1 MTYSIQGNAVVTIN
15 TANSDIVSSF
25 GNISILTRFTGN
37 LLPNT
42 TIYSAQAQLPVG
54 FVISENLFQGTIAGF
69 TAGGVSAPPSTS
81 NYVTVVQK
89 TNFVNTL
96 GVSAVGNLST
106 PRGYISGQSSSTHGY
121 NSGGSRGATCYN
133 FGGIDK
139 FPFSGGGT
147 ATTTTSL
154 TQARYTTAGHSSST
168 AGYASGGYCVFTTNI
183 SRIDKYP
190 FSADTSISCIGALIT
205 AKALDSSGLSSS
217 TNGYTTGGNINS
229 GPPPQRVC
237 IIEKF
242 PFATDSSATSVGCLI
257 CKRITSSV
265 SSTTSG
271 YSVGGADDS
280 GRVTFIER
288 FPFASENGGITVGN
302 LNQARSSISA
312 FSSTEHGFGAGGYL
326 GAPGSSNLV
335 ERFSFAT
342 DSNSSFFNTLVCC
355 TFGSSPTQD

>member
-1 MTYSIQGNAVVTIN
+1 MTYSILGNAVVTIN
-15 TANSDIVSSF
+15 TANSDIVGSF
-25 GNISILTRFTGN
+25 GNVSILTRFTGN

-69 TAGGVSAPPSTS
+69 TSGGFSTATPPG
-81 NYVTVVQK
+81 YVTVVQK
-89 TNFVNTL
+89 TNFVNTG

-139 FPFSGGGT
+139 FPFSVGGT

-154 TQARYTTAGHSSST
+154 TQARYTTAGHSSSI
-168 AGYASGGYCVFTTNI
+168 AGYVSGGYCVFTTNL
-183 SRIDKYP
+183 SRIDKFP
-190 FSADTSISCIGALIT
+190 FSSDTTISCIGALVT
-205 AKALDSSGLSSS
+205 AKAVDGAGLSSS
-217 TNGYTTGGNINS
+217 TNGYTLGGNINS

-242 PFATDSSATSVGCLI
+242 PFAIDSSAISVGCLL
-257 CKRITSSV
+257 CKRVTSGV
-265 SSTTSG
+265 SSTING
-271 YSVGGADDS
+271 YSVGGASDAD
-280 GRVTFIER
+280 RVTFIER
-288 FPFASENGGITVGN
+288 FPFASESGAITVGN
-302 LNQARSSISA
+302 LNQGRSGMSS

-326 GAPGSSNLV
+326 NPPGASSLI

-342 DSNSSFFNTLVCC
+342 DSNATFFNNLICC
-355 TFGSSPTQD
+355 TYGSSPTQD